1 MSKDIEQPHKNNIL
15 IVDDTPDNL
24 RVLSSILVNKRGY
37 HVRKALNGQI
47 ALVAC
52 EKTLPDLILLDI
64 NMPEMNGYELCTHL
78 KNWEKTRDIP
88 IIFISALDDV
98 LDIIKA
104 FNVGGSDYI
113 TKPFYVEE
121 VLVRIENQL
130 TIQKLQKK
138 LKQQNTLLLQ
148 EIEKRCQAEEA
159 LVAANEKLQ
168 HLASSDKL
176 TGISNRRH
184 LDEYLYREWL
194 RAIQEQNFL
203 SLIMCDIDYFKAYND
218 AYGHQAGDVCL
229 QKIAQAIK
237 SVLKYPADFVAR
249 YGGEEFVAILPNT
262 GLDGAVKVA
271 KNIQL
276 EVQKLNII
284 HAQSPIGNL
293 ITLSLGISVRLPI
306 SDTSSESL
314 IKDADKALYQAK
326 KEGRDRYCIYPNG

>member
-1 MSKDIEQPHKNNIL
+1 MSKDIEHAHKNNIL

-24 RVLSSILVNKRGY
+24 RVLSSILANERGY

-47 ALVAC
+47 ALIAC

-64 NMPEMNGYELCTHL
+64 NMPEMNGYELCTYL
-78 KNWEKTRDIP
+78 KNQEKTRDIP

-130 TIQKLQKK
+130 TIQRLQKK
-138 LKQQNTLLLQ
+138 LKEQNYLLIQ
-148 EIEKRCQAEEA
+148 EIEKRRQAEQNLLE
-159 LVAANEKLQ
+159 ANEKLQ

-184 LDEYLYREWL
+184 LDEYLQREWL
-194 RAIQEQNFL
+194 RAIQEQTFL

-218 AYGHQAGDVCL
+218 AYGHQSGDVCL
-229 QKIAQAIK
+229 QQIAQAIK
-237 SVLKYPADFVAR
+237 FALKYPADLVAR
-249 YGGEEFVAILPNT
+249 YGGEEFIAILPNT
-262 GLDGAVKVA
+262 NLQGAVKVA
-271 KNIQL
+271 HNIQL

-284 HAQSPIGNL
+284 HAQSPISNL
-293 ITLSLGISVRLPI
+293 ITLSLGISSKMPTI
-306 SDTSSESL
+306 ESFPESL
-314 IKDADKALYQAK
+314 IRDADTALYQAK
-326 KEGRDRYCIYPNG
+326 NDGRDRYCTSLNS

>member
-1 MSKDIEQPHKNNIL
+1 MSKDIETSQKNNIL

-24 RVLSSILVNKRGY
+24 RVLSSMLVNERGY

-47 ALVAC
+47 ALIAC

-64 NMPEMNGYELCTHL
+64 NMPEMNGYELCTYL
-78 KNWEKTRDIP
+78 KQKEKTRDIP

-104 FNVGGSDYI
+104 FHVGGSDYI

-130 TIQKLQKK
+130 TIKRLQKQ
-138 LKQQNTLLLQ
+138 LKEQNNLLIE
-148 EIEKRCQAEEA
+148 EIEKRREAEQA
-159 LVAANEKLQ
+159 LRTANEKLQ

-184 LDEYLYREWL
+184 LDEYLHREWL
-194 RAIQEQNFL
+194 RGIQEQTCL

-229 QKIAQAIK
+229 QQIAQAIK
-237 SVLKYPADFVAR
+237 SALKYPGDLVAR

-262 GLDGAVKVA
+262 SLEGAIKVA
-271 KNIQL
+271 QNIQL
-276 EVQKLNII
+276 EVQKLKII
-284 HAQSPIGNL
+284 HAQYPSSDL
-293 ITLSLGISVRLPI
+293 ITLSLGISSKMPSLE
-306 SDTSSESL
+306 TSPESL
-314 IKDADKALYQAK
+314 IKDADTALYQAK
-326 KEGRDRYCIYPNG
+326 KEGRDRYCIARN